1 MSFKSLIARLMQTA
15 RNQVFKLDQS
25 AVNQGIRFADQTLD
39 QFETNISNKIGTPL
53 PIDFSIEELFGAKLR
68 TLSSNAVDKIEA
80 RAKEKDKE
88 RAERREDREEL
99 EREREARHVQ
109 ALEDISARY
118 QDKLKDINK
127 RSFATVPETI
137 IHFFPPPTTR
147 IIGGIETTVE
157 EEYYNKTFS
166 GDVIPDL
173 FPPNIN
179 YRGFNPRNIASQG
192 ATEKD
197 IEIINNARKEPGK
210 GGKMFISINFSNMSV
225 REVGRG
231 RNKRI
236 EATSSYEVLLEP
248 SKTTKGATPE
258 LSKEEADK
266 LREEAKLQYQRELE
280 EENLL
285 WEEEKKQY
293 RQTDRENRDLEKE
306 AREKAKEE
314 EKEKKKQA
322 RIKRRENRPENREAE
337 RQKRKDEQEDR
348 QQEREDRQEARQQER
363 ENRQENRQQER
374 ENRQQEREDQRELE
388 RELEQT
394 RKDSIDEVKQLRE
407 AGDITREQERDL
419 IRQIREATTIEDIK
433 EKKDRKFDTSFLRNP
448 LFVQSVYQTSY
459 QFLPQQTK
467 NELSESLNQYKE
479 ILNQTVTYISI
490 VRGVL
495 TGVKAILST
504 LGKTGQTLD
513 ITGTAIN
520 AATNTITSLP
530 IPTGAPIGVGLP
542 LNVITSL
549 SQNLDRLSVTSQ
561 KVQGAGDLINEAA
574 PPISDKIEDTSDT
587 LEIILDVIIILL
599 DIIIFLTY
607 VANSGQVPLEEI
619 QAEFNEEFSD
629 ALDQAGNSSSTEE
642 NIDNNNDLLSRLQ
655 PNSNNPLFYKGF
667 RLTIEYKKSESSLTQ
682 TRVNGLNSTNGVSLS
697 TDLSFTTSPEVLVKE
712 IQFQIDNYNLI
723 FVTDPFT
730 LPNEELINPDDIS
743 VDVDVIIPDT
753 ELELPEIEIEGLPQR
768 FTRKEIRGLARKDRK
783 QDRKERREE
792 RKSGEITRKEARKDR
807 KQDRKERKQERKDR
821 RKNRIRKRER

>member
-15 RNQVFKLDQS
+15 RNQVSKLDQS
-25 AVNQGIRFADQTLD
+25 AITQGVRFADQTLD
-39 QFETNISNKIGTPL
+39 QFETKISNKIGTPL
-53 PIDFSIEELFGAKLR
+53 PIDFSIEELFGAKLQ
-68 TLSSNAVDKIEA
+68 TLSSNASQKIEA
-80 RAKEKDKE
+80 RAK
-88 RAERREDREEL
+88 RREDREEL

-118 QDKLKDINK
+118 RAKLKDINK
-127 RSFATVPETI
+127 RSFATLPETI

-157 EEYYNKTFS
+157 EEYYKKTFS

-173 FPPNIN
+173 YPLNSD
-179 YRGFNPRNIASQG
+179 YREFDPRNIVSQG
-192 ATEKD
+192 ASEKD
-197 IEIINNARKEPGK
+197 LEIINYARKEPGR
-210 GGKMFISINFSNMSV
+210 GGTMFVGEAFRVSNSV
-225 REVGRG
+225 YAVGIG
-231 RNKRI
+231 TGPYGGG
-236 EATSSYEVLLEP
+236 EGSYGVLLEP
-248 SKTTKGATPE
+248 STTTEGAIPE
-258 LSKEEADK
+258 LTKAEADK
-266 LREEAKLQYQRELE
+266 LRNEAKRTYKNELE
-280 EENLL
+280 AENIL
-285 WEEEKKQY
+285 WEEEKAQY

-322 RIKRRENRPENREAE
+322 RIKRREERPENREAE
-337 RQKRKDEQEDR
+337 RQRRKDEKEKR
-348 QQEREDRQEARQQER
+348 QQERKDRQEEQRQEREKKKENKQQER
-363 ENRQENRQQER
+363 EKK
-374 ENRQQEREDQRELE
+374 QQEREDQRELE

-394 RKDSIDEVKQLRE
+394 RKDAIDEVKQLRE

-467 NELSESLNQYKE
+467 NELAESLSQYKE

-561 KVQGAGDLINEAA
+561 KVEGAGDLINEAA

-642 NIDNNNDLLSRLQ
+642 NVDNNNDLLSRLQ

-667 RLTIEYKKSESSLTQ
+667 RLTIEYKTSESSLTQ

-807 KQDRKERKQERKDR
+807 RQDRKERKQERKDR
-821 RKNRIRKRER
+821 RKNRIRKRKR

>member
-15 RNQVFKLDQS
+15 RNQVSKLDQS
-25 AVNQGIRFADQTLD
+25 AITQGVRFADQTLD
-39 QFETNISNKIGTPL
+39 QFETKISNKIGTPL
-53 PIDFSIEELFGAKLR
+53 PIDFSIEELFGAKLQ
-68 TLSSNAVDKIEA
+68 TLSSNASEKIEA
-80 RAKEKDKE
+80 RAKEKAKE

-99 EREREARHVQ
+99 ERERSARHDQ
-109 ALEDISARY
+109 ALIDIS
-118 QDKLKDINK
+118 NK
-127 RSFATVPETI
+127 YNDRLEEIDRLSNTEVFKTKIT
-137 IHFFPPPTTR
+137 FTPPPSTR
-147 IIGGIETTVE
+147 IVGGIELQQENESYTKEFRGKLSAKIV
-157 EEYYNKTFS
+157 S
-166 GDVIPDL
+166 GD
-173 FPPNIN
+173 
-179 YRGFNPRNIASQG
+179 YRELSTQG
-192 ATEKD
+192 ATEED
-197 IEIINNARKEPGK
+197 IELLINSRTSVTGGFTYASNRIKIEERLDKK
-210 GGKMFISINFSNMSV
+210 G
-225 REVGRG
+225 
-231 RNKRI
+231 
-236 EATSSYEVLLEP
+236 LEP
-248 SKTTKGATPE
+248 QITKQ
-258 LSKEEADK
+258 EANK
-266 LREEAKLQYQRELE
+266 LRKEAKLQYQRELE

-285 WEEEKKQY
+285 WEEEKKQN

-306 AREKAKEE
+306 AREKAREE
-314 EKEKKKQA
+314 EKEDKERA
-322 RIKRRENRPENREAE
+322 RR
-337 RQKRKDEQEDR
+337 KRKYDRRGEKQEKEEQREKEKE
-348 QQEREDRQEARQQER
+348 ERK
-363 ENRQENRQQER
+363 ENRQKER
-374 ENRQQEREDQRELE
+374 ADKQQEREDQRELE

-394 RKDSIDEVKQLRE
+394 RKDAIDEVKQLRE
-407 AGDITREQERDL
+407 VGDITRKQERDL
-419 IRQIREATTIEDIK
+419 IKQIKEATTVEDVK
-433 EKKDRKFDTSFLRNP
+433 EGKERKFDTSILRDP

-467 NELSESLNQYKE
+467 NELAESLSQYRE
-479 ILNQTVTYISI
+479 ILNQTVTYISV

-520 AATNTITSLP
+520 VATNTITSLP

-574 PPISDKIEDTSDT
+574 PPISDKIEDTSDI
-587 LEIILDVIIILL
+587 LEIILDVAIILL
-599 DIIIFLTY
+599 DIVIFLTY

-642 NIDNNNDLLSRLQ
+642 NVDNNNDLLSRLQ

-667 RLTIEYKKSESSLTQ
+667 RLTIEYKTSESSLTQ

-730 LPNEELINPDDIS
+730 LPNEELINPDD
-743 VDVDVIIPDT
+743 VDVIIPDT
-753 ELELPEIEIEGLPQR
+753 ELELPESEIEGLPQR
-768 FTRKEIRGLARKDRK
+768 FTKKEIRQKKRKDRK
-783 QDRKERREE
+783 QDRKERKEA

-807 KQDRKERKQERKDR
+807 KQDRKERKEKAKQR
-821 RKNRIRKRER
+821 RQNRKRKKEG